1 MIANILKQWLIM
13 LLLTTV
19 RRSSCE
25 IAAEI
30 TVASTAS
37 DDEGRVDLSNSAL
50 KPDSRRAVNCITLE
64 CVDSSSIVVVDAIN
78 MREQNSSISNAG
90 VEKVLMSVLLYKE
103 VCIPD
108 SPIEDD
114 KLSLEVDPLRAF
126 GT

>member
-64 CVDSSSIVVVDAIN
+64 CVDSSSIVVVEVLS
-78 MREQNSSISNAG
+78 MREHNSSISNAG
-90 VEKVLMSVLLYKE
+90 VEKVLISDLLYRE
-103 VCIPD
+103 VCIAG
-108 SPIEDD
+108 SPVEGN
-114 KLSLEVDPLRAF
+114 K
-126 GT
+126 

>member
-1 MIANILKQWLIM
+1 M
-13 LLLTTV
+13 LLLTIV

-90 VEKVLMSVLLYKE
+90 VEKVLMSVLLYIE

>member
-108 SPIEDD
+108 SPMEDD
-114 KLSLEVDPLRAF
+114 KLSLELDPLRAF